1 MDVKTILLGS
11 LFDKSLSGYDLKK
24 IFSLSFAFFSDLS
37 YGSIYP
43 ALKKLE
49 QAGLITMKLEIQ
61 ENAPNRKVYT
71 ITEEGKQ
78 SFLNSLKSPFGLER
92 YKGALLMRMFFFEH
106 LSKQER
112 LDAAGNYLEQVR
124 SVAQHLES
132 LRPEIEGVAD
142 QYQLLCFQF
151 GLRFFKDLIGNVEQV
166 IVDLQNNER
175 KPKTQER

>member
-24 IFSLSFAFFSDLS
+24 LFSLSFAFFSGLS

-71 ITEEGKQ
+71 ITEAGKQ
-78 SFLNSLKSPFGLER
+78 TFLESLKSPFGIES
-92 YKGALLMRMFFFEH
+92 YKNALLMRMFFFEH
-106 LSKQER
+106 LSQQER
-112 LDAAGNYLEQVR
+112 LTAAQDYLDQVK
-124 SVAQHLES
+124 SVASQL
-132 LRPEIEGVAD
+132 EGVKPEVEANAD
-142 QYQLLCFQF
+142 RYQYLCFEF
-151 GLRFFKDLIGNVEQV
+151 GLRFSKDLIRNVEKV
-166 IVDLQNNER
+166 IIDLRSNE
-175 KPKTQER
+175 

>member
-24 IFSLSFAFFSDLS
+24 IFSFSFAFFSGLS

-49 QAGLITMKLEIQ
+49 QEGLITMKLEIQ

-71 ITEEGKQ
+71 ITEAGKQ
-78 SFLNSLKSPFGLER
+78 AFLDSLKSPFGLER
-92 YKGALLMRMFFFEH
+92 YKDALLMRMFFFEH

-112 LDAAGNYLEQVR
+112 LDAAGDYLNQVK
-124 SVAQHLES
+124 SVATQLEAV
-132 LRPEIEGVAD
+132 RPEVEANAD
-142 QYQLLCFQF
+142 RYQLLCYQF
-151 GLRFFKDLIGNVEQV
+151 GLRAFKDLIRNIDQV
-166 IVDLQNNER
+166 IADLQNDE
-175 KPKTQER
+175 

>member
-1 MDVKTILLGS
+1 M
-11 LFDKSLSGYDLKK
+11 SGYDLKK

-49 QAGLITMKLEIQ
+49 QAGLITMELEIQ
-61 ENAPNRKVYT
+61 ENAPNRKVYS

-92 YKGALLMRMFFFEH
+92 YKDALLMRMFFFEH

-112 LDAAGNYLEQVR
+112 LDAAGNYLEQVK
-124 SVAQHLES
+124 SAAGQLEAV
-132 LRPEIEGVAD
+132 RPEVEANAD
-142 QYQLLCFQF
+142 RYQLLCYEF
-151 GLRFFKDLIGNVEQV
+151 GLRAFKDLIRNIDKV
-166 IVDLQNNER
+166 IAELQNDG
-175 KPKTQER
+175 

>member
-24 IFSLSFAFFSDLS
+24 IFSLSFAFFSGLS

-49 QAGLITMKLEIQ
+49 QKGLITMKLEIQ

-71 ITEEGKQ
+71 ITEAGKQ
-78 SFLNSLKSPFGLER
+78 AFLDSLKSPFGLER
-92 YKGALLMRMFFFEH
+92 YKDALLMRMFFFEH

-112 LDAAGNYLEQVR
+112 LDAAGDYLNQVK
-124 SVAQHLES
+124 SVATQLEA
-132 LRPEIEGVAD
+132 LRPEVEANAD
-142 QYQLLCFQF
+142 RYQLLCYQF
-151 GLRFFKDLIGNVEQV
+151 GLRAFKDLIRNIDQV
-166 IVDLQNNER
+166 IADLQNDE
-175 KPKTQER
+175 

>member
-11 LFDKSLSGYDLKK
+11 LFDQSLSGYDLKK
-24 IFSLSFAFFSDLS
+24 LFSLSFAFFSGLS

-49 QAGLITMKLEIQ
+49 QAGLITMKLQIQ

-78 SFLNSLKSPFGLER
+78 VFLKSLRSPFGLES
-92 YKGALLMRMFFFEH
+92 YKDALLMRMFFFEH

-112 LDAAGNYLEQVR
+112 LDAAGNYLEQVK
-124 SVAQHLES
+124 SVGRQLGAV
-132 LRPEIEGVAD
+132 RPEVEANAD
-142 QYQLLCFQF
+142 RYQRMCFEF
-151 GLRFFKDLIGNVEQV
+151 GLRFSQDLIRNVEKV
-166 IVDLQNNER
+166 IAELQNDEF
-175 KPKTQER
+175 K

>member
-71 ITEEGKQ
+71 ITEAGKQ

-92 YKGALLMRMFFFEH
+92 YKDALLMRMFFFEH

-112 LDAAGNYLEQVR
+112 LDAAGNYLEQVK
-124 SVAQHLES
+124 SVAGQLEAG
-132 LRPEIEGVAD
+132 RAEVEAYAD
-142 QYQLLCFQF
+142 RYQLLCFQF
-151 GLRFFKDLIGNVEQV
+151 GLRFFKDLIGNIEKV
-166 IVDLQNNER
+166 IADLQNDE
-175 KPKTQER
+175 

>member
-24 IFSLSFAFFSDLS
+24 IFSLSFAFFSGLS

-49 QAGLITMKLEIQ
+49 QEGLITMKLEIQ

-71 ITEEGKQ
+71 ITEAGKQ
-78 SFLNSLKSPFGLER
+78 AFLDSLKSPFGIER
-92 YKGALLMRMFFFEH
+92 YKDALLMRMFFFEH

-112 LDAAGNYLEQVR
+112 LDAAGDYLNQVK
-124 SVAQHLES
+124 SVATQLEAV
-132 LRPEIEGVAD
+132 RPEVEANAD
-142 QYQLLCFQF
+142 RYQLLCYQF
-151 GLRFFKDLIGNVEQV
+151 GLRAFKDLIRNIDQV
-166 IVDLQNNER
+166 IADLQNDE
-175 KPKTQER
+175 